1 VGFKKQMEQIKQIV
15 FGEEKTVQTQTQQAV
30 KASSKTLAEYA
41 RRGAEDICNE
51 LAALQFTNF
60 NNKIPEE
67 KMITYRQTI
76 KLLRNKL
83 ENAPAMALDTRE
95 IDANICKI
103 IPLFQEAISNGYEK
117 TASDICKLLFAAV
130 TEERADIHTF
140 DEVEKEWQLLQ
151 RSRKLEKQLVMLQYC
166 LKVDELKNN
175 VAQVDEKIES
185 GKVEYTKAQQELQTE
200 VNEHPELVNRLAEI
214 ALLTPDDPD
223 IGDLLIMDAAR
234 KRVVTIYNGIERAK
248 AIKAAKQQKIEAIV
262 ANIDVLEDQILHSAD
277 MLNPQLIKQQEQFSK
292 QYEEMLR
299 QEKRDNAALNDIVD
313 SFNAGLTT
321 YLTDQKVVAEVI
333 KTNLAFNKIMQEQKK
348 REEGR
353 RIAQEELQ
361 KQKQAQTQ
369 PATHQTHMN

>member
-1 VGFKKQMEQIKQIV
+1 MGFIKQIKRMV
-15 FGEEKTVQTQTQQAV
+15 TGEENTVQTQAQQTV

-41 RRGAEDICNE
+41 RRGAEDIRNE

-60 NNKIPEE
+60 NDKIAED
-67 KMITYRQTI
+67 KMLTYRETV
-76 KLLRNKL
+76 KLLCNKL
-83 ENAPAMALDTRE
+83 ANAPAMALDTRE

-151 RSRKLEKQLVMLQYC
+151 RAGKLEKQLVMLQYR

-185 GKVEYTKAQQELQTE
+185 GKLEYTDAQQELQKQVDE
-200 VNEHPELVNRLAEI
+200 RPELVKRLAEI
-214 ALLTPDDPD
+214 ALLTPDDAD
-223 IGDLLIMDAAR
+223 IGELLIMDAAR

-248 AIKAAKQQKIEAIV
+248 AIKAAKQLKIEAIV

-277 MLNPQLIKQQEQFSK
+277 MLNPQLIEQQKQFSK
-292 QYEEMLR
+292 QYEEMLI
-299 QEKRDNAALNDIVD
+299 QEKRDNEALNDIVD

-321 YLTDQKVVAEVI
+321 YLTDQKVVSDVI
-333 KTNLAFNKIMQEQKK
+333 KTNLAFNKIVQEQQK

-353 RIAQEELQ
+353 RIAREELQ
-361 KQKQAQTQ
+361 KQKQEQTQ
-369 PATHQTHMN
+369 TVTRQIHTN